1 MKNIYLLLICSL
13 LFLQYGKAKNANTI
27 VSHPYIGTIS
37 TPDNAEVKL
46 RLNAR
51 IKAYS
56 TIVKDSNDYYDT
68 DINSPKS
75 VEIFETAGKFYVN
88 SLEGCE
94 TIVYDLHTLKKL
106 KVIKHNFSSSKS
118 YLFTNELPFGYTYGK
133 QISHPNIFSGKPVEC
148 TFTHNKKYLWVTYYR
163 RSYDTNAQEPSAV
176 AVIDTETDTIVRV
189 LPCGPLPKMIAASH
203 NNNYIAITHW
213 GDNTVSLV
221 DISSEKVSD
230 WKFVKQVVIDYK
242 MTLNYNDSIPV
253 NRDENCGHCLR
264 GTAFTPDDKYLLI
277 GKMGGSG
284 GIAVIDMQKMQY
296 IRTVQGM
303 RTNLRHLVITD
314 STLYISANSWGVVQK
329 TALSRFLK
337 FIAED
342 DSKKQ
347 KYTQWEE
354 CAVGVGARTI
364 SVTKDE
370 KYIFAAV
377 NNSAKV
383 AVIRSADMQKIAEIP
398 ADSFPVGLSLT
409 DEGDYVIVTAQ
420 GKEGYGGTGNS
431 VMIYKVNYSDIA
443 DKKP

>member
-1 MKNIYLLLICSL
+1 MKNLLLL
-13 LFLQYGKAKNANTI
+13 LAGLFFFFQAIEAKNANTI
-27 VSHPYIGTIS
+27 VSHPEIGTIS
-37 TPDNAEVKL
+37 TPDDAEVKL
-46 RLNAR
+46 LLKAR

-56 TIVKDSNDYYDT
+56 SVVKDTNDYYDT

-106 KVIKHNFSSSKS
+106 KVIKHTFSPSKS
-118 YLFTNELPFGYTYGK
+118 YLFTNELPFGYTY
-133 QISHPNIFSGKPVEC
+133 SDRTSNPNIFSGKPVEC

-176 AVIDTETDTIVRV
+176 AIIDTETDTIVRV
-189 LPCGPLPKMIAASH
+189 MPCGPLPKMIAASH
-203 NNNYIAITHW
+203 NNKYVAITHW

-221 DISSEKVSD
+221 DISSDKVSD

-242 MTLNYNDSIPV
+242 MTLSYNDSIPV

-264 GTAFTPDDKYLLI
+264 GTTFTPDDKYLFV
-277 GKMGGSG
+277 GKMGGGG
-284 GIAVIDMQKMQY
+284 GIAIIDMDKMKY
-296 IRTVQGM
+296 VRTVEGM
-303 RTNLRHLVITD
+303 RTNLRHLVVTD
-314 STLYISANSWGVVQK
+314 STIYASANSWGIVQK
-329 TALSRFLK
+329 TSLAKFLQFVK
-337 FIAED
+337 ED
-342 DSKKQ
+342 TSKKQ
-347 KYTQWEE
+347 KYTQWDE
-354 CAVGVGARTI
+354 CAIGVGARTI

-383 AVIRSADMQKIAEIP
+383 AVIRSEDMKKICEVD

-420 GKEGYGGTGNS
+420 GREGYTGTGNS
-431 VMIYKVNYSDIA
+431 VMIYKVDYNNIA
-443 DKKP
+443 DKTP